1 MKFFS
6 EKTDKYYD
14 TADEC
19 IADEK
24 KYDEAVNTKKE
35 LEENRTVRQ
44 KEVEDAI
51 LDCQN
56 KLKNFL
62 NDYGSFEMTFPEDTD
77 FDFFNFLNLI

>member
-24 KYDEAVNTKKE
+24 KYDEAVSIKKK
-35 LEENRTVRQ
+35 LEENRTARQ

-56 KLKNFL
+56 KLNNFL
-62 NDYGSFEMTFPEDTD
+62 NDYGSFEMKFPKDMD
-77 FDFFNFLNLI
+77 FDFLNFIDLN